1 MTNIIHPRGTDSAQ
15 VIEVICTKSLIGM
28 GTEEDPVRVIIQY
41 WSFDGKLLAYNDEWK
56 SEY

>member
-1 MTNIIHPRGTDSAQ
+1 MTTQ

-56 SEY
+56 TEY